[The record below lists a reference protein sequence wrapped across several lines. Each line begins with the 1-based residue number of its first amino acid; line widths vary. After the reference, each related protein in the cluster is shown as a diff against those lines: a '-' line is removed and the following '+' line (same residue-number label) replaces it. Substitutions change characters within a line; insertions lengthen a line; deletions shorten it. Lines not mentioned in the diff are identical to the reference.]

1 MQIYTRSEAY
11 CAGQRENNLNE
22 IIKMLP
28 INVKVNT
35 SIFNFD
41 SEDLALFAIFQT
53 INLNDFFS
61 ASDPKASIYQF
72 SSSA

>member
-22 IIKMLP
+22 VFKMLP

-35 SIFNFD
+35 YFNFD
-41 SEDLALFAIFQT
+41 LEGFALLAIFQT